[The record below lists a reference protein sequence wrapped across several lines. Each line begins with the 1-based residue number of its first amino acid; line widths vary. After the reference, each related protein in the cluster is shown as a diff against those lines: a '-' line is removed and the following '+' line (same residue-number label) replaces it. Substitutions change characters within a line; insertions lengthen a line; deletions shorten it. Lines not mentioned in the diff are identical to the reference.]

1 MIKEVY
7 NYCEEHMEKSLKH
20 LEYELEGLRTGRAT
34 PTLLDSIK
42 VDYYGALTPLNQ
54 CSTINVPEARLLVVQ
69 PWDKSILSKIEKAIQ
84 SANLGLNPINDGIVI
99 RIPIPAMTDER
110 REELV
115 RIVHQLAEEGRI
127 AVRNIRRE
135 ANERIKK
142 LEKDKDIS
150 EDNAKVAYD
159 EIQKM
164 TDDYVEKI
172 NEAQDNKEKEIRE
185 E

>member
-1 MIKEVY
+1 MINEVY
-7 NYCEEHMEKSLKH
+7 QYCEEHMEKSLKH
-20 LEYELEGLRTGRAT
+20 LEHELEGLRTGRAT
-34 PTLLDSIK
+34 PTLLENIK

-54 CSTINVPEARLLVVQ
+54 CSSINVPEARLLVVQ
-69 PWDKSILSKIEKAIQ
+69 PWDKSIIGKIEKAIQ
-84 SANLGLNPINDGIVI
+84 TANLGLNPINDGVVI

-115 RIVHQLAEEGRI
+115 RIVHQMAEETRI

-135 ANERIKK
+135 ANDRIKK

-150 EDNAKVAYD
+150 EDNAKIAYD
-159 EIQKM
+159 EIQKT

-172 NEAQDNKEKEIRE
+172 NEAQDKKEKEIRE